1 MNSALLPL
9 SWLYGAG
16 TFIRNKAF
24 DLGILTTSRASV
36 PVISVGNM
44 TAGGTGKTPLAEHL
58 VRMLLQRG
66 RAVAV
71 VSRGYGRTSRGVVV
85 VSDGHQILV
94 DAREGGDEPVQMAKK
109 FPEIR
114 VVVGERRIDA
124 ARKAAGDLGA
134 DVIVLDDAYQ
144 HRYLHRDLNILVM
157 EASRDIRTEPML
169 PAGMRREPLA
179 GVSRADCVAW
189 SGVSPGSSLASLSA
203 ESASW
208 YRGPA
213 VAYRSV
219 TEAVCRAADDSLLQ
233 HQRQGSRLLAFSGIG
248 NHRRFVEG
256 LRGDGWSVGA
266 DIGFPDHHWYGGGD
280 CQRLLREFRDAHA
293 DFLMTTEKDAVRLN
307 ADPEIRRNFLQAY
320 PVLYTRIV
328 VEVIEGEQTLGSLVD
343 ACLAGGG
350 KMTQKLLQIKTEFQS
365 RNITKEESS

>member
-1 MNSALLPL
+1 MKRALLPL

-16 TFIRNKAF
+16 TFVRNKAF
-24 DLGILTTSRASV
+24 DLGILTTSHADV

-44 TAGGTGKTPLAEHL
+44 TAGGTGKTPFVEHL

-66 RAVAV
+66 RSVAV

-85 VSDGHQILV
+85 VSDGHGILV
-94 DAREGGDEPVQMAKK
+94 DARDGGDEPLQMAKK
-109 FPEIR
+109 FPAIR
-114 VVVGERRIDA
+114 VVVGERRLDA

-144 HRYLHRDLNILVM
+144 HRYLHRDLDILVL
-157 EASRDIRTEPML
+157 EAAKDIRVEPLL

-189 SGVSPGSSLASLSA
+189 SGASPGISLASLA
-203 ESASW
+203 TEIASW

-213 VAYRSV
+213 VAYRFI
-219 TEAVCRAADDSLLQ
+219 TEAVCRATDDSLVPHQ
-233 HQRQGSRLLAFSGIG
+233 HAGSRLLAFSGIG

-256 LRGDGWSVGA
+256 LRGEGWSVVA
-266 DIGFPDHHWYGGGD
+266 DIEFPDHHWYGGGD
-280 CQRLLREFRDAHA
+280 LQRTLREFRDSHA

-307 ADPEIRRNFLQAY
+307 ADPEIRKNFLQAY
-320 PVLYTRIV
+320 PVVYARIS
-328 VEVIEGEQTLGSLVD
+328 VEVIEGEETVGSLVD

-350 KMTQKLLQIKTEFQS
+350 KITQKLLQVKTEFQS
-365 RNITKEESS
+365 GTSQ

>member
-1 MNSALLPL
+1 MNRALLPL

-44 TAGGTGKTPLAEHL
+44 TAGGTGKTPFVEYL

-85 VSDGHQILV
+85 VSDGNGILA
-94 DAREGGDEPVQMAKK
+94 DARGGGDEPLQMAKK
-109 FPEIR
+109 FPAIR
-114 VVVGERRIDA
+114 VVVGEQRLEA

-144 HRYLHRDLNILVM
+144 HRYLHRDLNILVL
-157 EASRDIRTEPML
+157 EASKDIRREPML
-169 PAGMRREPLA
+169 PAGMRREQLA

-189 SGVSPGSSLASLSA
+189 SGVLPGSSLALLSA
-203 ESASW
+203 EVASW

-213 VAYRSV
+213 IAYRFI
-219 TEAVCRAADDSLLQ
+219 TEAVHRAGDDSLVP
-233 HQRQGSRLLAFSGIG
+233 HQLHGSRLLAFSGIG
-248 NHRRFVEG
+248 NHGRFVEG
-256 LRGDGWSVGA
+256 LRGEGWSVVA
-266 DIGFPDHHWYGGGD
+266 DIEFPDHHWYGGGD
-280 CQRLLREFRDAHA
+280 LRRMLREFRDSHA

-307 ADPEIRRNFLQAY
+307 ADAEIRGNLLQAY
-320 PVLYTRIV
+320 PVLYARIA
-328 VEVIEGEQTLGSLVD
+328 VEVIEGEKTLESLVD

-350 KMTQKLLQIKTEFQS
+350 KMTQKLLQVKTEFQS
-365 RNITKEESS
+365 RHITKEGSS